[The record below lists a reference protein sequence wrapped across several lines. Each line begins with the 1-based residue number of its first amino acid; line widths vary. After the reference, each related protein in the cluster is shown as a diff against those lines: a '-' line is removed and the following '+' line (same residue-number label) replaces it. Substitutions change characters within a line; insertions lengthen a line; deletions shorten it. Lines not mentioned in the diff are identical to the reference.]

1 MKIGRT
7 LFWFKDGNEQLN
19 NLTDDFFGLGVL
31 LNRLLN
37 EKYDGK
43 KIKFINIDFFTENTF
58 KLYPILSREAPYYCN
73 GHLRYYGVFDL
84 NLFESFSYE
93 EQYNFVWEKAHK
105 YLIEAAKSNKNP
117 KLLEAANYAYKKGF
131 ELELNPDFRV
141 VDLFIPIDVKEVR
154 ASIWILF
161 QKDGMASKFTLQSS
175 ENLIFEQVLDKT
187 EKGVEIFLEMYKSIA
202 IENGNIVIK
211 VRKDVAS
218 LPVKIPLS
226 KIII

>member
-1 MKIGRT
+1 M
-7 LFWFKDGNEQLN
+7 
-19 NLTDDFFGLGVL
+19 
-31 LNRLLN
+31 
-37 EKYDGK
+37 
-43 KIKFINIDFFTENTF
+43 
-58 KLYPILSREAPYYCN
+58 
-73 GHLRYYGVFDL
+73 
-84 NLFESFSYE
+84 
-93 EQYNFVWEKAHK
+93 
-105 YLIEAAKSNKNP
+105 
-117 KLLEAANYAYKKGF
+117 
-131 ELELNPDFRV
+131 NPDFRV

>member
-7 LFWFKDGNEQLN
+7 LFWFKDGDKQLN
-19 NLTDDFFGLGVL
+19 KLTDDFFGLGFL

-58 KLYPILSREAPYYCN
+58 KLYPILPKEAPYCYN
-73 GHLRYYGVFDL
+73 GHLRYYGVFDFH
-84 NLFESFSYE
+84 LFESFSYE
-93 EQYNFVWEKAHK
+93 ERYNFVWEKAHK
-105 YLIEAAKSNKNP
+105 YLIEAAKNNKNP
-117 KLLEAANYAYKKGF
+117 KLIEAVNYAYKKGL

-141 VDLFIPIDVKEVR
+141 IDVFIPIDGKEVR

-211 VRKDVAS
+211 GRKDIAS